1 MDELRCLFNA
11 ELVET
16 DAGHAVEVP
25 ASEVE
30 TGHLEVGDVY
40 RVALVG
46 GERPAADEAAPSE
59 PQPPVEEGEL
69 RYVEVEDMGD
79 QGDGIARVERG
90 RGGVL
95 SQPVTPGRPRASPS
109 RPRRRRPSAVRT
121 ARAYGRLWVR

>member
-1 MDELRCLFNA
+1 MEELRCLFNA

-90 RGGVL
+90 YVIIL
-95 SQPVTPGRPRASPS
+95 PGTDVGDRLKVEIEEVEQNF
-109 RPRRRRPSAVRT
+109 AV
-121 ARAYGRLWVR
+121 GSVVEEEF